1 MGVTCSLSLMAT
13 KFFHF
18 WSTTSKWPHCLA
30 VPACNG
36 DATAAQQTQSSELL
50 FDHKHKAVHRLCHQQ
65 ISVLC
70 SVPIYLH
77 VYVCG
82 PYTTMHKENRGKK
95 SVLGFIPCG
104 HLRCAKSQCTVIWQQ
119 PFLLSRKIEPIR
131 MKYNEEMGCLS
142 VKKPHPS
149 TSAADETGSNV
160 ITHTERREFKNLA
173 EFPKRDRG
181 REIFIWACQKKK
193 KPTKNIGLHLASAF
207 IWGWTGGKGR
217 WGRERKKE
225 KYCEKKMKA
234 FQSATLI
241 RDRLFLARNSTY
253 VQTAIL
259 THAGF
264 AV

>member
-1 MGVTCSLSLMAT
+1 MTTLFSCTGLQWRCHCSPTNTVIRTLV
-13 KFFHF
+13 
-18 WSTTSKWPHCLA
+18 WPQA
-30 VPACNG
+30 
-36 DATAAQQTQSSELL
+36 QSSSQTI
-50 FDHKHKAVHRLCHQQ
+50 LCHQQ

-77 VYVCG
+77 VYVCMCAVR
-82 PYTTMHKENRGKK
+82 TQQCREQRKK
-95 SVLGFIPCG
+95 SVLCFIPCGHTCG

-193 KPTKNIGLHLASAF
+193 KKANKKKKNIGLHLASAF
-207 IWGWTGGKGR
+207 VWGWTGGKER

-253 VQTAIL
+253 VQTVIL
-259 THAGF
+259 TLQALLCRL
-264 AV
+264 